1 MRACVCVCV
10 CVCVHVCV
18 FTHRGLFMHRYI
30 LSEYSLN
37 WVWCLHCC
45 CSFVSSLQSLSPESE
60 VNSCWALFVCLW
72 AVCSHWDYSEQLLS
86 IACEQFAVI
95 ETRVNSCWVFCL
107 FVSSLQSLRLEWTV
121 AEHCL
126 SLCEQ
131 FAVAETRMNSYRA
144 LFFVTVSSLQS
155 LRLEETVAEHYFLFV
170 SSLQSLRLE
179 SEEVL
184 SLFRDNLDL
193 MKRCVDNTTQY
204 RPTQIYPS
212 VSVSPYIPANTGLSQ
227 WQDSTIQ
234 YFLGQS
240 VSPVFYLLICVSSQ
254 DNTIQYFICQS
265 MSSHN
270 TTQ

>member
-1 MRACVCVCV
+1 MSIVWTEFDVCTVV
-10 CVCVHVCV
+10 V
-18 FTHRGLFMHRYI
+18 R
-30 LSEYSLN
+30 
-37 WVWCLHCC
+37 
-45 CSFVSSLQSLSPESE
+45 
-60 VNSCWALFVCLW
+60 LW
-72 AVCSHWDYSEQLLS
+72 AVCSHWVQRVKWTVAEHCLFV
-86 IACEQFAVI
+86 CEQFAVI
-95 ETRVNSCWVFCL
+95 ETRVNSCWVFCLFVSSLQSRRLEWTVAEYL

-170 SSLQSLRLE
+170 SSLQSLRQE